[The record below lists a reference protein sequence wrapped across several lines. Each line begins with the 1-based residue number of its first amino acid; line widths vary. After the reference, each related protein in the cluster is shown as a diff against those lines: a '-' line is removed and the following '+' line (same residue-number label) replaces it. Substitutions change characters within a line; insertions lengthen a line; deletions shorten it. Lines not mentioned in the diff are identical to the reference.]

1 MDRHAYDKL
10 TKAVTKC
17 LRHND
22 TLPINRLGFAWIDDL
37 SWTVWSDVKRYGVQ
51 RKPTL
56 AEILYCVSC
65 EEERRYQLVMLQ
77 SSETKYSGLIR
88 VAQGHRGQSV
98 SG

>member
-17 LRHND
+17 LRHSD
-22 TLPINRLGFAWIDDL
+22 TLPTNRLGFAWIDDL
-37 SWTVWSDVKRYGVQ
+37 AWTVWSDVKRYGVQ

-56 AEILYCVSC
+56 ADILYCVSC

-77 SSETKYSGLIR
+77 NSESRYSGWYAR
-88 VAQGHRGQSV
+88 FRATRGQSI